1 MSLLTPDLTGQNAA
15 CRKTNDAR
23 MVIKQNQV
31 IEFHDSVFADSIEMI
46 LVANL
51 NVTKYLVKGIDWEI
65 MESDIDYEAMSAMR
79 LREPTFLA
87 PLVKSITMIRSYVSD
102 YKVSMN
108 YQTLYPLPSTL
119 ALQNYPDKV
128 EFTPESWIEV
138 LEAVK
143 RHELLLAPIRD
154 IHADG
159 IIKQPMMLEPDPH
172 QERLA
177 NRIVDEIYELNV
189 PNKLSVV
196 HPIHGPF
203 FKDTL
208 SIRTVKISADGGVS
222 YGDILIEGTDYKI
235 YGFDAYKTANTPN
248 SSGVYKYI
256 LFTTAIVGNVA
267 ISYHAYG
274 GDPTLYDI
282 KAHNESINNLTTYIL
297 DSQLL
302 TAETVANAPVV
313 INMIN
318 KLTSLEEEMRI
329 LAQQGRPNYGD
340 ATNGNTLLK
349 VVTTSSPK
357 EIHWWTIAELY
368 KVAGSE
374 EVFVSG
380 TMKLNIQMLYKK
392 MAFTTYVSVNL
403 DNTFTNTESGITYQV
418 CDALKVSCPI
428 SQVPL
433 GYEPFSEYSGLD
445 NLSRPQFRIIWNK
458 NAVENS
464 GIYLQIG
471 MRLNDVVTESIAVED
486 MSGNESCWKLIPSP
500 AEAVGPEDDIILLPS
515 KNHTWSIDNVDSK
528 QESYLIPFV
537 DGHII
542 WAGTQELNRPQS
554 GRKDISLIH
563 FLEDEIDISRVRKLR
578 FDLEE
583 VGANKFPVFMDVI
596 PGSEDLLGSTSFYY
610 NGKPAYMTGRLRVN
624 PATRETELS
633 VGVDITAGLSSNQL
647 NLRHVVIY
655 T

>member
-1 MSLLTPDLTGQNAA
+1 MSLLTPDLTGKNAA

-23 MVIKQNQV
+23 MVIKQDQV

-51 NVTKYLVKGIDWEI
+51 SVSNVLVRGIDWEVRD
-65 MESDIDYEAMSAMR
+65 SDIDYEAMSAMR

-87 PLVKSITMIRSYVSD
+87 TLVKSITMIRSYISD
-102 YKVSMN
+102 YKVSLD
-108 YQTLYPLPSTL
+108 YQTLYPLPSSL
-119 ALQNYPDKV
+119 ALRDYPDKV
-128 EFTPESWIEV
+128 EFTPEAWIEV
-138 LEAVK
+138 LESVK
-143 RHELLLAPIRD
+143 RHELLLAPIHD

-159 IIKQPMMLEPDPH
+159 IVKQPMMLEPDPN
-172 QERLA
+172 QQRSA
-177 NRIVDEIYELNV
+177 NNIIDEIYEINV
-189 PNKLSVV
+189 PNKVSVI
-196 HPIHGPF
+196 HPIHGAF

-208 SIRTVKISADGGVS
+208 TIKSAVISADGGVS
-222 YGDILIEGTDYKI
+222 YGDTLIEGTDYKV
-235 YGFDAYKTANTPN
+235 YGFDSHKTSNTLN
-248 SSGVYKYI
+248 TSGVYKFI
-256 LFTTAIVGNVA
+256 LFTTPIVGNVA
-267 ISYHAYG
+267 LSYHAYG

-282 KAHNESINNLTTYIL
+282 KAHNESINNLLTYIL

-302 TAETVANAPVV
+302 TAETVSNAPVV

-349 VVTTSSPK
+349 VITTSSPTDM
-357 EIHWWTIAELY
+357 HWWTIAELY
-368 KVAGSE
+368 KVTGSDD
-374 EVFVSG
+374 VFISG
-380 TMKLNIQMLYKK
+380 AMKMNVQMLYKK
-392 MAFTTYVSVNL
+392 LAFTAYVSVNL
-403 DNTFTNTESGITYQV
+403 DNTYTDTENGITYQV

-433 GYEPFSEYSGLD
+433 GYDPFVEYSGLK

-471 MRLNDVVTESIAVED
+471 MRLNDVVTETIAVED
-486 MSGNESCWKLIPSP
+486 ISGNESCWKLIPSP
-500 AEAVGPEDDIILLPS
+500 TQAVGPEDDVVLLPS
-515 KNHTWSIDNVDSK
+515 KNHTWTIENVDSK
-528 QESYLIPFV
+528 QETYLIPFV

-554 GRKDISLIH
+554 GRKDISLVH
-563 FLEDEIDISRVRKLR
+563 FLEDDVDISRIRRIR

-596 PGSEDLLGSTSFYY
+596 PGSDDLLGSTSFYY
-610 NGKPAYMTGRLRVN
+610 NGKPAYMTGRIRVN
-624 PATRETELS
+624 PATKETELT